1 MSPCQNKCPDHQE
14 TTVFNLSPIQVSS
27 YGFSSVIIHELG
39 NLPIKAT
46 ARKKF
51 KITLPTLSKSTNISY
66 QEETIWSH
74 LKTIQTTGN
83 KSRGNIGS
91 LTLQRNAVRRHY
103 QLELER
109 AGLKFMSL
117 GSHWKFQIL
126 LLSLLS
132 LEQKKS
138 RVWNQFL
145 KDYSS

>member
-1 MSPCQNKCPDHQE
+1 MSPCQNKCPDHRE
-14 TTVFNLSPIQVSS
+14 TTVFNLSPIQVS
-27 YGFSSVIIHELG
+27 YYRISSVIIHELG

-51 KITLPTLSKSTNISY
+51 KITLPTLSKWTNISY

-83 KSRGNIGS
+83 KSRVNIGI
-91 LTLQRNAVRRHY
+91 LTLHRTAVRRHY

-117 GSHWKFQIL
+117 GSHL

-132 LEQKKS
+132 LEQNKEAVLKS
-138 RVWNQFL
+138 VL
-145 KDYSS
+145 KNSSS